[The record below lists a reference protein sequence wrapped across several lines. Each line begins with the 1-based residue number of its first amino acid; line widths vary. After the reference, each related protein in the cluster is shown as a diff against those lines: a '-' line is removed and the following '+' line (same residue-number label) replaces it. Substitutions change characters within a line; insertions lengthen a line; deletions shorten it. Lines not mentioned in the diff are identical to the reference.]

1 MFCRPLGLPTP
12 PHLSLAVNS
21 NCLMLEEV
29 PESEGY
35 GRTTTP
41 RLTLLHNTN
50 THTHTG
56 SLNMGAYIL
65 TLLIHN
71 HTRILLHTHTRSM
84 NILVFCM
91 C

>member
-1 MFCRPLGLPTP
+1 MFYRPLGLPTP
-12 PHLSLAVNS
+12 PHLSLAVSS

-41 RLTLLHNTN
+41 RLTLLHNTH

-56 SLNMGAYIL
+56 SPQVPRYPQVPIY
-65 TLLIHN
+65 
-71 HTRILLHTHTRSM
+71 
-84 NILVFCM
+84 
-91 C
+91 